1 MYIPAEFE
9 VRDPAR
15 LHQIIR
21 ENNFGM
27 LVSMVDGV
35 AFATHLP
42 FMIAPESGPHGTL
55 LVHMARANPHW
66 RSFGD
71 EEVLVT
77 FTGPHGYVS
86 PSWYQPG
93 NAVPTWDYIAVH
105 AYGVP
110 ALVED
115 PAATLEHL
123 RQLVDSQE
131 SCFEAS
137 WSLDAQDEAFV
148 NATSRGVVA
157 YEIPISRIE
166 GKAKLS
172 QNRSLADQSGV
183 PADRELAAAMS
194 RATG

>member
-1 MYIPAEFE
+1 MYIPAEFD
-9 VRDPAR
+9 VKDIAR

-42 FMIAPESGPHGTL
+42 FMIAPESRPHGTL

-77 FTGPHGYVS
+77 FTGPHGYIS
-86 PSWYQPG
+86 PSWYQAG
-93 NAVPTWDYIAVH
+93 NAVPTWNYIAVH
-105 AYGVP
+105 TYGVP

-115 PAATLEHL
+115 AAATVEYL
-123 RQLVDSQE
+123 RQLVDTHE
-131 SCFEAS
+131 SCFETP

-148 NATSRGVVA
+148 NGTSQGVVA
-157 YEIPISRIE
+157 FEIPISRIE

-172 QNRSLADQSGV
+172 QNRSSVDRAGV
-183 PADRELAAAMS
+183 IAAL
-194 RATG
+194 